1 MPAFPHK
8 LEYNIHI
15 YIYISFEECAI
26 RLHHQYEINKG
37 MFCLFTNKKNN
48 PKERFEA
55 LREIIKIE
63 NNNKNNKVFAYKNY
77 MLNIPMDVGKTCLN
91 RENDLIRKERNPTH
105 VLLSKFIPTI
115 GRRK

>member
-8 LEYNIHI
+8 LEYNIHQCWPMTN
-15 YIYISFEECAI
+15 YDLLVNYKCAI

-63 NNNKNNKVFAYKNY
+63 NNNKNNIESADEVY
-77 MLNIPMDVGKTCLN
+77 
-91 RENDLIRKERNPTH
+91 E
-105 VLLSKFIPTI
+105 LLSQEVYCLQKLYAKYTNGCWKDVP
-115 GRRK
+115 